1 MEWAANSGAGA
12 SVGRMTSAG
21 VARAR
26 RHAALYVERLAI
38 RNFRGIKE
46 CVIEFEPVLTLLV
59 GRNNVGKSRVL
70 SALHLALGGRVADVD
85 DFTVG
90 STDEPEIDVIL
101 APVPPAAA
109 TEEEAFETDA
119 ARLIGG
125 DVQTISESP
134 FRERFAWRTH
144 VRRSAEG
151 LGARS
156 EFKILTF
163 NSTSESWAEREGAKD
178 LGRDA
183 RRLVTPDLVNTGRDL
198 TEELGRRGSGVRRV
212 LSDLDVD
219 ETTRDDLEDRL
230 AKLSSA
236 IVDGSNTLA
245 SVSRSL
251 EALNR
256 AVGSIGA
263 PGINPIPV
271 TLEELSRSLS
281 IELDSG
287 HGSLPI
293 RLHGAEARSLASLQ
307 IQGVLYERLLG
318 ADGGSLRPHPVT
330 LVEEPEAHLHPQAA
344 SELPHLLE
352 SIRGQVVASTHSS
365 QVVTASDPRTIRL
378 LREDGGSLTV
388 VDLGPGLSDGSG
400 TPRPF
405 RPSRHTEEMEKLK
418 RLAERPF
425 GELLFASAIVV
436 GDGATERGFL
446 PPLLRHCLGVK
457 AHGICVVDP
466 EAMST
471 PVALAVA
478 KFAIAV
484 GLPWF
489 IFADCDPAGRAAAQA
504 LAATSTP
511 PAPVVWAGKPDGASD
526 KGVSGAIEAMVVD
539 FDEDVGKTACE
550 RLRPDLAPVTD
561 VLSTMKDLKGSV
573 GQTLAD
579 VMIERYDDAS
589 TWPAPLQELVR
600 LLDGAM
606 T

>member
-1 MEWAANSGAGA
+1 
-12 SVGRMTSAG
+12 MTSAA
-21 VARAR
+21 VAPVPK
-26 RHAALYVERLAI
+26 HAALYVERLEI
-38 RNFRGIKE
+38 RNFRGIAA
-46 CVIEFEPVLTLLV
+46 CGLEFEPGLTLLV

-90 STDEPEIDVIL
+90 SADEPEIDVIM
-101 APVPPAAA
+101 APLPPSSSAD
-109 TEEEAFETDA
+109 EEAFDTDA
-119 ARLIGG
+119 GRLMGG
-125 DVQTISESP
+125 DVQTISETP

-156 EFKILTF
+156 EFKIMTF
-163 NSTSESWAEREGAKD
+163 DTTSGSWVERNGAKD
-178 LGRDA
+178 LGRGT
-183 RRLVTPDLVNTGRDL
+183 RGLVASDLVNTGRDL
-198 TEELGRRGSGVRRV
+198 MEELGRRGSGVRKV

-219 ETTRDDLEDRL
+219 DVTREGLESRL
-230 AKLSSA
+230 VALSGA
-236 IVDGSNTLA
+236 IVDGSRTLA
-245 SVSRSL
+245 SVSKSL

-263 PGINPIPV
+263 PGINPIPI

-293 RLHGAEARSLASLQ
+293 RMHGSGARSLASLQ
-307 IQGVLYERLLG
+307 VQGVLYDRLLG

-344 SELPHLLE
+344 SELPHLLQL
-352 SIRGQVVASTHSS
+352 IRGQVIASTHSS
-365 QVVTASDPRTIRL
+365 QVVTASAPRAIRL
-378 LREDGGSLTV
+378 LREDGGLLIV
-388 VDLGPGLSDGSG
+388 VDLGPAASDLPG

-405 RPSRHTEEMEKLK
+405 RPSLHTEEMEKLK

-425 GELLFASAIVV
+425 GEILFASAIVV

-446 PPLLRHCLGVK
+446 PPLLRHALGAK

-466 EAMST
+466 ESLST
-471 PVALAVA
+471 PTALALA
-478 KFAIAV
+478 KFASLV

-489 IFADCDPAGRAAAQA
+489 VFADSDPAGVAAVEA
-504 LAATSTP
+504 LATIGGT
-511 PAPVVWAGKPDGASD
+511 PAPVVWAGKPDATSD
-526 KGVSGAIEAMVVD
+526 KGVSGAIEAMIED
-539 FDEDVGKTACE
+539 FDQDVGKVACE
-550 RLRPDLAPVTD
+550 RIRPDLAPVSN
-561 VLSTMKDLKGSV
+561 VLSTMKVLKGSI
-573 GQTLAD
+573 GPTLAD
-579 VMIERYDDAS
+579 VLLERYDDAS
-589 TWPAPLQELVR
+589 SWPAPLQELVS
-600 LLDGAM
+600 LIDGAI